1 MRRSHATVRAVV
13 KLDGVLATRQECS
26 VLSYVTR
33 NSNTV
38 MRNVK
43 TYLDNTG
50 NNVSVIIIN
59 ACYVKIGIFQ

>member
-1 MRRSHATVRAVV
+1 M